1 MIALIDDY
9 RKELLQ
15 INTFAGDTGEMGSP
29 IKGPVRSPVKE
40 HDTEHL

>member
-15 INTFAGDTGEMGSP
+15 INTFAGDTGEMGSFC
-29 IKGPVRSPVKE
+29 
-40 HDTEHL
+40 L